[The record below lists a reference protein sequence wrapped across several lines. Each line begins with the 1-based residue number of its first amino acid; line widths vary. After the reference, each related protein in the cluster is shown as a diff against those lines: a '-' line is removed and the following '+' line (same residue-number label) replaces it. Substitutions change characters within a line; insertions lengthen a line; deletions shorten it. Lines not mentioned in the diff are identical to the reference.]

1 MKLKKPKFWDYKKP
15 SFFSYLLLP
24 FSIILGL
31 ITKIKSKPKF
41 SNSKIK
47 TICVGNIYIGGTGK
61 TSLTIKIKEILDK
74 NNIKACFI
82 KKFYPNQTDEQ
93 KLLSKNGTLFSN
105 LKRITALDEAISK
118 GFEVAIFDDG
128 LQDSSIKYDLEIV
141 CFNNLN
147 WIGNGLTLPSGPLRE
162 NINNLKFYEN
172 VFLNG
177 NKENLIDIKEQIK
190 KINPNMNIN
199 SGKYTPLNINEF
211 DKDQNYLVFSGI
223 GNHKTFVEMLKNNKL
238 KIVSDL
244 EYPDHYQYSKR
255 DFDEIIINAKKFNAH
270 IITTEKDYLRLENF
284 NRNEILYVKSSLDI
298 SDEKSLT
305 NKLLKLNEKN

>member
-1 MKLKKPKFWDYKKP
+1 MKLKKPKFWDHKKP
-15 SFFSYLLLP
+15 SLFSYLLLP

-61 TSLTIKIKEILDK
+61 TSLAIKIKEILDK

-93 KLLSKNGTLFSN
+93 KLLSKNGVLFSN
-105 LKRITALDEAISK
+105 LKRITALDEAIAE

-162 NINNLKFYEN
+162 NINNLKSYEN

-177 NKENLIDIKEQIK
+177 NEESLIAIKEQIK
-190 KINPNMNIN
+190 RINPNININ
-199 SGKYTPLNINEF
+199 SGKYIPLNIGEF

-244 EYPDHYQYSKR
+244 EYPDHYQYSKK

-270 IITTEKDYLRLENF
+270 IITTEKDYLRLENL
-284 NRNEILYVKSSLDI
+284 NRNEIFYVKSSLDI
-298 SDEKSLT
+298 SDEKNLT
-305 NKLLKLNEKN
+305 NKLIKLNEKN